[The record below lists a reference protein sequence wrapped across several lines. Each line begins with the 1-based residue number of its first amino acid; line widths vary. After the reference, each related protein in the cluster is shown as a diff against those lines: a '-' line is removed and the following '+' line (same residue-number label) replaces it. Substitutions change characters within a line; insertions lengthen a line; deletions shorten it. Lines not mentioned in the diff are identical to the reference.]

1 MNDSELKKNFGFQV
15 AIKLREHIDRL
26 VNDLSV
32 KELLPDIPVF
42 KFRYE
47 SANCPLCKKKLKV
60 HSTERFRQGVTL
72 HLGKFVA
79 YHTIL
84 YCDCGYKP
92 TIFRSEE
99 LKGLLPKYANYGYDI
114 IEYIGKAI
122 FQKFRT
128 ELEVVEELALLNI
141 PISSS
146 EVGCLAK
153 KFIVYLSI
161 LHKNSDDKIS
171 ECMQAKG
178 GYILHIDGTCEGGS
192 PHLISALDEIS
203 KFVLANIKIPTENAD
218 DIAGLLL
225 KKVKKRFG
233 KPIAVISDLG
243 KAMLGAISKVFPGIL
258 VFVCHFHFLRD
269 IGKDL
274 LTKPYEQIRNSLKKY
289 GISTK
294 LRYRLKYY
302 LKFIDNLEIS
312 FDTIMQYEKLPEDLD
327 KSKLSTICYTFIQ
340 WALDGKMQGNGYG
353 FPFDKPHF
361 HFYERLCVMYSTL
374 KKMEHEMSAK
384 SDRNGKTIR
393 YLINDLQPLIEDV
406 KVEKDAADFLQKNEV
421 FEKLR
426 LAMRIA
432 STNSKEGLND
442 EGENEDIKTIEQK
455 TVDFRSWLVNDKIY
469 KGVKAYHKMIEQID
483 KYWGKLFADP
493 IIMKTPNGDI
503 SVQPQRT
510 NNILEQF
517 FRDFKRNHR
526 RTSGNNSISKKL
538 QTMFA
543 DTTLVKN
550 LDNPEYMNIILA
562 GKTSLAECFAKIEH
576 DTIQKEFK
584 KASQPENKIPA
595 KIKKF
600 ITKENVSELFLNLC
614 QN

>member
-1 MNDSELKKNFGFQV
+1 M
-15 AIKLREHIDRL
+15 
-26 VNDLSV
+26 
-32 KELLPDIPVF
+32 
-42 KFRYE
+42 
-47 SANCPLCKKKLKV
+47 
-60 HSTERFRQGVTL
+60 
-72 HLGKFVA
+72 
-79 YHTIL
+79 
-84 YCDCGYKP
+84 
-92 TIFRSEE
+92 
-99 LKGLLPKYANYGYDI
+99 
-114 IEYIGKAI
+114 
-122 FQKFRT
+122 
-128 ELEVVEELALLNI
+128 
-141 PISSS
+141 
-146 EVGCLAK
+146 
-153 KFIVYLSI
+153 
-161 LHKNSDDKIS
+161 
-171 ECMQAKG
+171 
-178 GYILHIDGTCEGGS
+178 
-192 PHLISALDEIS
+192 
-203 KFVLANIKIPTENAD
+203 
-218 DIAGLLL
+218 
-225 KKVKKRFG
+225 
-233 KPIAVISDLG
+233 
-243 KAMLGAISKVFPGIL
+243 
-258 VFVCHFHFLRD
+258 D

-274 LTKPYEQIRNSLKKY
+274 LKKPYEQIRNSLKKY

-374 KKMEHEMSAK
+374 KKMENEMNAK

-406 KVEKDAADFLQKNEV
+406 KAEKDAADFLQKNEV

-442 EGENEDIKTIEQK
+442 GGENEDIKTIEQK

-483 KYWGKLFADP
+483 KYWEKLFADP
-493 IIMKTPNGDI
+493 ITLKTPNGEI
-503 SVQPQRT
+503 TVQPQRT

-517 FRDFKRNHR
+517 FRGFKRNHR
-526 RTSGNNSISKKL
+526 RTSGNSSMAKKL

-550 LDNPEYMNIILA
+550 LDNPEYMNIIHKNHSEYYYPLA
-562 GKTSLAECFAKIEH
+562 RLFRIYVRDLPVLMFIPVAFWFFTG
-576 DTIQKEFK
+576 EFIARNILLSSYIIAISIIGFIGFGYIYAGMVIHMK
-584 KASQPENKIPA
+584 RSGLISNLVQFVLMIFGAVFYPFSALPENILVISKIIPFSYYIDA
-595 KIKKF
+595 FRASIIGIEPEL
-600 ITKENVSELFLNLC
+600 ITKPLELGGITLQPLLVELIIIHVFSAIFFLVGILVYKKSVIKAKKEGTLHTY
-614 QN
+614 